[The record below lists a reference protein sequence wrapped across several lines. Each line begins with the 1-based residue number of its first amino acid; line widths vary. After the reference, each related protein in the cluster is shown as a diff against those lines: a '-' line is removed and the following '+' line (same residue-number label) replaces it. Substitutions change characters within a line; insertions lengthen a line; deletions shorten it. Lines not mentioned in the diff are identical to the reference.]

1 MAKSDRIIL
10 HIAGPDRPG
19 VTAKLAEVIASEHAR
34 LVNIGQSVLHGY
46 LNLSAVVDL
55 PTTSGALREIL
66 FSVSA
71 LGLKVDVSPFTAEME
86 ETPFPPRSALCVSF
100 LGALGDGSSLAQI
113 TRYIASKNLNIRQVR
128 PLSDDGISGVELI
141 ADSASHELTDGD
153 VHQLRGDLLA
163 LGHKLQVDMAIQ
175 RDDIFRRNKRLV
187 CMDVDST
194 FVNGELI
201 DELAALVGV
210 KDQVAAIT
218 KRAMAG
224 ELDFSQ
230 ALRERVKLLKGLP
243 IDRAKGLSDQ
253 FELNPGA
260 ETFVK
265 ILKSLGFRVGLV
277 SGGFDFFVDQ
287 LRQRFALDF
296 AFANELETHDGV
308 ITGEVV
314 GTIVDPQ
321 RKAQLLKDM
330 AKTYEVR
337 LEQTV
342 AIGDGAN
349 DIFML
354 QTAGLGIAYRGKP
367 KLQEVADMSLN
378 HNEGR
383 LDALLHLMGFT
394 AQELAGIAN
403 SQ

>member
-1 MAKSDRIIL
+1 MSSKDRIIL

-19 VTAKLAEVIASEHAR
+19 ITARLAEVIATERAR

-55 PTTSGALREIL
+55 PTTSGALRAIL

-86 ETPFPPRSALCVSF
+86 KTQASPHSALCISF
-100 LGALGDGSSLAQI
+100 LGALGDGSSLAKI
-113 TRYIASKNLNIRQVR
+113 TGYIASKDLSIRQIR
-128 PLSDDGISGVELI
+128 PLSDDGMSGVELI
-141 ADSASHELTDGD
+141 ADVDDRALSEAEIHSI
-153 VHQLRGDLLA
+153 RGDLL
-163 LGHKLQVDMAIQ
+163 LMSRDLQVDMAVQ
-175 RDDIFRRNKRLV
+175 RDDIFRRNRRLV

-194 FVNGELI
+194 FVKGELI
-201 DELAALVGV
+201 DELAELAGV
-210 KDQVAAIT
+210 KDRVAEIT
-218 KRAMAG
+218 RRAMAG
-224 ELDFSQ
+224 ELDFSE
-230 ALRERVKLLKGLP
+230 ALRERVRLLQGLP
-243 IDRAKGLSDQ
+243 IEQARGLGER

-260 ETFVK
+260 ATFVK

-277 SGGFDFFVDQ
+277 SGGFDFFVDE

-296 AFANELETHDGV
+296 AFANELEVEGGKL
-308 ITGEVV
+308 TGEVT
-314 GTIVDPQ
+314 GTVVDPQ

-378 HNEGR
+378 HNQGR

-394 AQELAGIAN
+394 AQELAGFACC
-403 SQ
+403 